1 MTTTEVRRSTR
12 GGGGG
17 ATVQGWILPHL
28 IAWVDTQGADSSE
41 IRALPGL
48 QRIDDPDLRV
58 PESTTER
65 AWAIA
70 SSVTG
75 DEALGVHVAESI
87 PRGALDLVEYA
98 FRASSSMA
106 VGLSRLARYGR
117 VISDRVSAQMT
128 ATGDGLMLAV
138 RDVAATPLHP
148 SRVEFAL
155 AVAVKL
161 ARDTT
166 GVRITPIKVCFE
178 HPAPADTSE
187 HRRFFQ
193 HPVQFSAGT
202 NVVILSAADAALPL
216 LDADEALAEILHR
229 RLEKALAMRRS
240 DHTCAG
246 QVRRLLLDGFGRR
259 TLTPSALAQRLGM
272 SRRTLS
278 RRLEDEGTSFRRL
291 FDTARADL
299 AQALLHDRSLS
310 VGDIAYFLQYSEPA
324 AFHRSFRRW
333 MGQTPLDYR
342 RNSALK

>member
-1 MTTTEVRRSTR
+1 MTTDRARPAAAPRVS
-12 GGGGG
+12 G

-28 IAWVDTQGADSSE
+28 IAWVDKQGIDSSA

-48 QRIDDPDLRV
+48 QRIDDPDVRV
-58 PESTTER
+58 PEIAAEH
-65 AWAIA
+65 AWTLAA
-70 SSVTG
+70 SLTQ
-75 DEALGVHVAESI
+75 DDALGVHVAESI
-87 PRGALDLVEYA
+87 PRGALDLVEYS

-128 ATGDGLMLAV
+128 ATGEGLMLAV

-148 SRVEFAL
+148 SRTEFAL

-161 ARDTT
+161 ARDGT
-166 GVRITPIKVCFE
+166 GVRIRPTKVCFA
-178 HPAPADTSE
+178 HAAPADVSE

-202 NVVILSAADAALPL
+202 NVVLLSTADASLPL
-216 LDADEALAEILHR
+216 IDADDALAEILRR
-229 RLEKALAMRRS
+229 RLEKALATRRS
-240 DHTCAG
+240 DDTCTG

-278 RRLEDEGTSFRRL
+278 RRLAEEGTSFRRL
-291 FDTARADL
+291 FDTARAEL

-342 RNSALK
+342 RNSAQ

>member
-1 MTTTEVRRSTR
+1 MKTAEVHRATR

-28 IAWVDTQGADSSE
+28 IAWVDTQGADSSA
-41 IRALPGL
+41 IRTLPGL

-98 FRASSSMA
+98 FRTSASMA

-166 GVRITPIKVCFE
+166 GVRITPMKVCFA
-178 HPAPADTSE
+178 HPAPVDVSE

-193 HPVQFSAGT
+193 HPVQFGAGT
-202 NVVILSAADAALPL
+202 NAVLLSAADAALPL
-216 LDADEALAEILHR
+216 IDADEALAEILRR
-229 RLEKALAMRRS
+229 RLEKALATRRS
-240 DHTCAG
+240 DDTCAG

-278 RRLEDEGTSFRRL
+278 RRLADEGTSFRRL

-333 MGQTPLDYR
+333 LGQTPLDYR
-342 RNSALK
+342 RNSAVR